1 MGCILILL
9 MEFGMTTDI
18 SEAILDHLDR
28 EGLIGDLVRPDY
40 TGYSILNV
48 APTIAA
54 FLGIN
59 LETGKPLQQ
68 LEIVKGAIKAEGI
81 SPKHEK
87 VVLLFIDSFNK
98 SMDDLIIDA
107 VKEKKCVSGVLT
119 STFPSLTPTC
129 TASMTTG
136 IPPISHGIVGFNILI
151 EGSIYSIFELEPMLG
166 GKELSLDFLKEIFDL
181 PDIFALCKSEG
192 IGVTILLPEDIA
204 AKESSTAI
212 FEDIRIEQFE
222 SFKEMFLKV
231 REIEDRF
238 LYVYIPVFDTIL
250 HDEGASS
257 AKIHSELS
265 NLIEALKSEVDNFKN
280 TLLFLISDHGQIELN
295 PENVLRLDNARLL
308 RCYTH
313 PPAVSGGRIAYLYT
327 DSVEEVESILE
338 KEKDRVILMRS
349 EDAVSGGLFGKGS
362 VAAEFKER
370 IGDLVLIAKGNT
382 YLKYP
387 YLNDKTYKSSHGAL
401 SREEMLVPFTLIEF

>member
-1 MGCILILL
+1 
-9 MEFGMTTDI
+9 MEFGMTIDI

-48 APTIAA
+48 APTVAT

-59 LETGKPLQQ
+59 LENGKPLQQ
-68 LEIVKGAIKAEGI
+68 LDIVKGAIKAEGI
-81 SPKHEK
+81 SSYHEK
-87 VVLLFIDSFNK
+87 VVLLFIDSLNK

-107 VKEKKCVSGVLT
+107 VGEKKCVSGVLT

-129 TASMTTG
+129 TATMTTG
-136 IPPISHGIVGFNILI
+136 ISPISHGIVGFNILI

-166 GKELSLDFLKEIFDL
+166 GKKLSLDLLRKIFDL

-192 IGVTILLPEDIA
+192 IDVTILLPEDIA
-204 AKESSTAI
+204 AKESTTAI

-238 LYVYIPVFDTIL
+238 LYVYISVFDTIL

-257 AKIHSELS
+257 ARIHSELS
-265 NLIEALKSEVDNFKN
+265 NLTEGLKSEIDNFEN
-280 TLLFLISDHGQIELN
+280 MLLFIIADHGQTQLN
-295 PENVLRLDNARLL
+295 PENVLRLDDARLL
-308 RCYTH
+308 ECYTH
-313 PPAVSGGRIAYLYT
+313 PPAVSGGRIAYIYT

-338 KEKDRVILMRS
+338 KEKDSVILMRS
-349 EDAVSGGLFGKGS
+349 EDAVRAGLFGEGL
-362 VAAEFKER
+362 VAAEFGER
-370 IGDLVLIAKGNT
+370 IGDLVLIAKEDT

-387 YLNDKTYKSSHGAL
+387 YLNEKTYKSSHGAL
-401 SREEMLVPFTLIEF
+401 SREEMLVPFALIEF